1 MAVAQQRDIQYVD
14 TISADGHLAV
24 VQLVSGICIRRVMSQ
39 TMFSPQSSFEK
50 SKMHSVLNSILT
62 SGLVVYVL
70 ERQQDVTQTL
80 QKSNIAAYTPF
91 LHADKSKVCSTG
103 LENSQFGE

>member
-1 MAVAQQRDIQYVD
+1 MYSTCHVSDDVLAAELIFSAMIQ
-14 TISADGHLAV
+14 
-24 VQLVSGICIRRVMSQ
+24 
-39 TMFSPQSSFEK
+39 SPAEK
-50 SKMHSVLNSILT
+50 SKMHSVEGTSAILT

-80 QKSNIAAYTPF
+80 QISNIAAYTPF